1 MQTFTFSLPQINRL
15 LYLSRP
21 LKTEALFKK
30 KKKKEVKKKR
40 QKIKKK
46 KEELNRR
53 RRKGEK
59 KKKKRVRGVVPEGDG
74 ESSE

>member
-1 MQTFTFSLPQINRL
+1 MAFQRRETMIYKMRL
-15 LYLSRP
+15 N
-21 LKTEALFKK
+21 LKSKNSQCIK
-30 KKKKEVKKKR
+30 
-40 QKIKKK
+40 KKK

>member
-30 KKKKEVKKKR
+30 KKKKEVKKKEA
-40 QKIKKK
+40 KKK
-46 KEELNRR
+46 KIQLNVLYIIL
-53 RRKGEK
+53 EP
-59 KKKKRVRGVVPEGDG
+59 KRPTDQF
-74 ESSE
+74 